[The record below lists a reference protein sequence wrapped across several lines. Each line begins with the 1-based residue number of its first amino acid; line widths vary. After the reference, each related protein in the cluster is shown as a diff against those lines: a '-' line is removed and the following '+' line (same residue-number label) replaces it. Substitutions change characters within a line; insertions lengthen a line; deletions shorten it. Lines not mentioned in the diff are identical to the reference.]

1 MGISHIEAVMFA
13 ASGGGAAVVAVT
25 VCNGIYGGTVNK
37 YLISVGNAR

>member
-1 MGISHIEAVMFA
+1 MGISHIEAVMSA
-13 ASGGGAAVVAVT
+13 ATGAAFAVT